1 MGTRAEPA
9 KSVREHEREWWAN
22 TLAMLSRPRSVFEAL
37 RDDMSEEGVA
47 ARQEPLLAVIWLAG
61 MAGVLLTT
69 AAAHLL
75 DNWDV
80 DGLVLAVWV
89 FVAGGIYGAAGYW
102 LAGGAV
108 YAGLK
113 GAESPA
119 LSYRRS
125 RHVLGLAAVPLALSL
140 VVWPVR
146 LAVYGSDLF
155 KSGGSDSGGGDVAF
169 RVVLLAFA
177 AWAIGLLVL
186 GIRTTEGWSW
196 RRSLAAV
203 ALAAAMLALFGAIP
217 IVL

>member
-9 KSVREHEREWWAN
+9 KSVRELERAWWLN
-22 TLAMLSRPRSVFEAL
+22 TVAVLRRPGPVFAAL
-37 RDDMSEEGVA
+37 RDDDSEEGAA

-75 DNWDV
+75 DNYDV

-102 LAGGAV
+102 LAGVAV
-108 YAGLK
+108 LIGLK
-113 GAESPA
+113 GAEDPA
-119 LSYRRS
+119 PSYRVS
-125 RHVLGLAAVPLALSL
+125 RHALGFAAVPLALSL

-146 LAVYGSDLF
+146 LAVYGGDLF
-155 KSGGSDSGGGDVAF
+155 RSGGSDSGTGDVVF
-169 RVVLLAFA
+169 RVLLLAFA
-177 AWAIGLLVL
+177 AWSVGLLVL
-186 GIRTTEGWSW
+186 GIRTIEDWSW

-203 ALAAAMLALFGAIP
+203 ALAVVVLGLFAAIP
-217 IVL
+217 LVL

>member
-9 KSVREHEREWWAN
+9 KSLHEHEREWWLN
-22 TLAMLSRPRSVFEAL
+22 TLAVLSRPRAVFEAL
-37 RDDMSEEGVA
+37 REDMSDEGIA

-113 GAESPA
+113 GAEDPA
-119 LSYRRS
+119 PSYRVS
-125 RHVLGLAAVPLALSL
+125 RHALGFAAVPLALSL

-146 LAVYGSDLF
+146 LAVYG
-155 KSGGSDSGGGDVAF
+155 G
-169 RVVLLAFA
+169 
-177 AWAIGLLVL
+177 
-186 GIRTTEGWSW
+186 
-196 RRSLAAV
+196 
-203 ALAAAMLALFGAIP
+203 
-217 IVL
+217 